1 MKRILS
7 LLLVNI
13 MVLCCAFSAPFT
25 VYAYEGEVE
34 IVNDLYGSGDFSVY
48 EGRKYRSEPWMSA
61 AADKLR
67 DAMALRE
74 RKCEIRLGIS
84 AQQALTFTDKLLDIF
99 SEAVSAENSCSTID
113 GDYIRW
119 QVSNCMVNYKYLP
132 ASKSYAA
139 VYSIAYYDSQEEEI
153 QLNEQ
158 IKNYLSSLDMEYMTD
173 YEILKEFH
181 DYIIERCEYN
191 YDDMQNHYNYSAY
204 GALCLGKAV
213 CQGYALAFYRL
224 CKEAGF
230 DVCFTCSDP
239 QEGCHAWNLVHIGDA
254 YYFVDCT
261 WDDELEGYDFFL
273 VDYDTL
279 QSMDY
284 IGEHELYDE
293 VHNNYYFN
301 NRYRSNISS
310 VPYSTESKSISNCVV
325 SVNKDNC
332 YDVSVSCNGT
342 PLVYGQDY
350 IVSASQDCFS
360 LISGI
365 GEYAGT
371 SSSKCLSIYNR
382 NTKISGD
389 VVYNKSSTLPTAYVD
404 GLVAGRDYN
413 VVGDS
418 NHSKGSAFCAVTG
431 KGAYTGVYY
440 SGYNVL
446 AADIN
451 TVPVSLSYTSVYY
464 DGMAKQPEVYAEGLD
479 YNEDYLVSFNPPLE
493 DGRGYVTV
501 TGINNYA
508 SSVTLSYDVYK
519 KNIADNNI
527 TLSQTDFEYNGYEKR
542 PTVYIQGL
550 VEGQEYTVSY
560 SNNVNVGTA
569 SVIISGINLYTGTVV
584 LNFTI
589 HKMSETAVTST
600 QTTAV
605 KKPAKPKITK
615 LKTSKKSV
623 TINWKKLTGIDGYQ
637 LQYSTSSSFKK
648 PKSVNI
654 KSKKAV
660 SKKVSSLKK
669 GKKYYF
675 RIRAYKTVNGKKLY
689 GAWSAKKSITCK

>member
-13 MVLCCAFSAPFT
+13 MLLCCAFCAPFT

-34 IVNDLYGSGDFSVY
+34 IVNDFYNSGDFSVY
-48 EGRKYRSEPWMSA
+48 EGSKLRSEPWMSA

-74 RKCEIRLGIS
+74 RKCEIRLNIS
-84 AQQALTFTDKLLDIF
+84 AQQALSFTDKLLDIF
-99 SEAVSAENSCSTID
+99 SEAVSAEKSCSTID

-132 ASKSYAA
+132 SSKSYAA

-158 IKNYLSSLDMEYMTD
+158 IKNYLSSLDMDSMTD

-191 YDDMQNHYNYSAY
+191 YEDMQNHYNYSAY

-230 DVCFTCSDP
+230 DACFICSDP
-239 QEGCHAWNLVHIGDA
+239 QEGCHAWNLVHIGNA

-279 QSMDY
+279 RSMDFM
-284 IGEHELYDE
+284 GEHEIYDE
-293 VHNNYYFN
+293 VHNNSYFN
-301 NRYRSNISS
+301 NRYRKNISP
-310 VPYSTESKSISNCVV
+310 VAYSTGSKSISNCIV

-350 IVSASQDCFS
+350 TVSTSQDCFS
-360 LISGI
+360 LVSGM
-365 GEYAGT
+365 GEYSGT
-371 SSSKCLSIYNR
+371 YSSKCLSIYNK
-382 NTKISGD
+382 NTTISTD

-404 GLVAGRDYN
+404 GLVADRDYI

-451 TVPVSLSYTSVYY
+451 TVPISLSYTSVYY
-464 DGMAKQPEVYAEGLD
+464 DGMTKQPEVYVEGLD

-501 TGINNYA
+501 TGINNYT
-508 SSVTLSYDVYK
+508 SSATLSYDVYK
-519 KNIADNNI
+519 KNIADYNI
-527 TLSQTDFEYNGYEKR
+527 TLSETDFEYNGYEKR

-560 SNNVNVGTA
+560 SDNINIGTA

-589 HKMSETAVTST
+589 HKKADTTVASA

-605 KKPAKPKITK
+605 KKPAKSKITK

-623 TINWKKLTGIDGYQ
+623 TVSWKKLTGIDGYQ

-654 KSKKAV
+654 KSKKTV
-660 SKKVSSLKK
+660 SKKISSLKK

-689 GAWSAKKSITCK
+689 GTWSAKKSITCK